1 MVCCKNYIINYKCKK
16 GALIMLGRVLIMCLG
31 VNGEIFIFKILQQ
44 RSLCFLEHYNGFLYI
59 WRHGLLRL
67 LLLFFGDL

>member
-1 MVCCKNYIINYKCKK
+1 
-16 GALIMLGRVLIMCLG
+16 MLGRVLIMCLG